1 MIPDFGMGCRNLEQ
15 LPERR
20 LQGSWVQTER
30 AAHEAWMNLIAK
42 SPVGAQIMHALTARL
57 GDHNAV
63 VISQV
68 ALAKIIGR
76 SERAVRTAISVLK
89 TDNWIEV
96 RQLGNAA
103 TVNAYVINDRVAW
116 TGKRDGIRYSLF
128 SAAVVVSEEEQP
140 DQEYLGHQ
148 AALRRIPD
156 LLPGETQMAAGD
168 GLPPVSQPALPGMD
182 TDLPATRRLYD
193 PMTGEMLKRR

>member
-1 MIPDFGMGCRNLEQ
+1 
-15 LPERR
+15 
-20 LQGSWVQTER
+20 
-30 AAHEAWMNLIAK
+30 MNLIAK

-76 SERAVRTAISVLK
+76 SERAVRTALSVLK
-89 TDNWIEV
+89 ADNWIEV

-103 TVNAYVINDRVAW
+103 TVNAYIVNDRVAW

-140 DQEYLGHQ
+140 DRDSLGHQ

-156 LLPGETQMAAGD
+156 LLPGEMQLPSGE
-168 GLPPVSQPALPGMD
+168 GLPRSRNPFWKGWSRIFRPARDLMIRKPASDWIDINRLSGAPTAPVGAI
-182 TDLPATRRLYD
+182 
-193 PMTGEMLKRR
+193 